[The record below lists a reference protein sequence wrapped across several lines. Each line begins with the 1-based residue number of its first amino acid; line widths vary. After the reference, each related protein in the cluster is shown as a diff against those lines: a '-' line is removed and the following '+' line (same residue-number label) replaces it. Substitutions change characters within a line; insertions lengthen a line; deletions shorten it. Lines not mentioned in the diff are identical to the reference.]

1 MQLVYALGT
10 PASLG
15 PAAVTIGFFDG
26 VHLGHQRL
34 AERASQ
40 LAQPHGLRS
49 LAVTFWPQPLA
60 LLRPEVD
67 DGLLTTLERKLALLA
82 GLGTLDATLVVPF
95 TPELAP
101 REPEAVLEVLSQW
114 CEPRALVVGPEF
126 AFGKAQTGDL
136 AFLRAM
142 GVGHGYT
149 VESVEV
155 QEDGAPVRSARI
167 RRLIREGEVAQ
178 AARLLSRPHR
188 LAGEVVLGDQRG
200 RMLGFPTANLRT
212 DPRLVLP
219 ANGVYA
225 VWVRLPGEAEATHA
239 GVANIGVR
247 PTFSGEPQLRVEVYL
262 LDVTMDL
269 YGLRL
274 DVELV
279 VRLRDEQRFDGV
291 EALKAQIGRDSVAA
305 RALLA
310 QRDEPA
316 SRADRSNAPWA

>member
-10 PASLG
+10 PASMG
-15 PAAVTIGFFDG
+15 PAALTINFFDG

-40 LAQPHGLRS
+40 LAHPHGPRS

-82 GLGTLDATLVVPF
+82 ALGTLDATLVVPF
-95 TPELAP
+95 TPELATG
-101 REPEAVLEVLSQW
+101 EPEAVLEVLSQW

-126 AFGKAQTGDL
+126 ALGRAQTGDL
-136 AFLRAM
+136 AFLRAT
-142 GVGHGYT
+142 GARRGFT

-155 QEDGAPVRSARI
+155 EEDGAPVRSARI

-178 AARLLSRPHR
+178 AARLLGRPHR

-200 RMLGFPTANLRT
+200 RLLGFPTANLRT

-225 VWVRLPGEAEATHA
+225 VRVRLPGEADATHA

-279 VRLRDEQRFDGV
+279 ARLRDEQRFDGV
-291 EALKAQIGRDSVAA
+291 DALKAQIGRDSVAA

-310 QRDEPA
+310 QRDEPT
-316 SRADRSNAPWA
+316 SEQGR